1 MYNVEYYITVEKCS
15 REGDV
20 SLQIREEVIE
30 RIKQDNDIVDIISE
44 SVRLKKSGRN
54 YIGLCPFHNDKSPS
68 MSVSQEKQIYKCFSC
83 GEAGN
88 VITFVMKYK
97 KLTFQE
103 AAKYLADKA
112 GIPLEVGNSKESQIT
127 KKKDLLYKINT
138 EAARY
143 YFSNLQR
150 NSFSKDYFLKRG
162 IKEDVI
168 KRFGLGYAPDGW
180 HNLIMYLRKKGF
192 NDNIML
198 EAGLI
203 SKSEKSGNT
212 YDRFRNR
219 VMFPVFD
226 VRGKVIGFG
235 GRVLDDSKP
244 KYLNSPETPVFHK
257 GTNLYGLNFATK
269 NKLEQDYIIIVEGYM
284 DLISLHQHGITNTVA
299 SLGTALTVNQA
310 RLLKRYV
317 NKVIISY
324 DADVA
329 GQTATL
335 RGLEILRNAGF
346 DVKVLKVPQGKDP
359 DEFVRNNGKEAFL
372 RLVDNAL
379 PLIEYRIKKASEGI
393 DLSNNDELVKYG
405 ERFAEILADLNPVEK
420 DVYIKKISE
429 ETSIKE
435 QAIYDLLSQVMAK
448 DQKENNFMNKKGDYG
463 TKLYVEPGYLK
474 AERILIKL
482 MIDDK
487 YSDGLLELINVGD
500 FVLNSHNKIYSLILQ
515 GKNENT
521 NNMISYLESRCDD
534 VESSKELTKIR
545 EQEILE
551 FADKDRVIKDYMK
564 EVQSYKL
571 KKKIEDLKK
580 KQSQLEKEGKFQETI
595 EIAME
600 LTKLAKSLKR
610 GE

>member
-1 MYNVEYYITVEKCS
+1 M
-15 REGDV
+15 
-20 SLQIREEVIE
+20 QIREEVIE
-30 RIKQDNDIVDIISE
+30 RIRQDNDIVDIISE
-44 SVRLKKSGRN
+44 NVRLKKSGRN
-54 YIGLCPFHNDKSPS
+54 YVGLCPFHNDKSPS
-68 MSVSQEKQIYKCFSC
+68 LSVSQDKQIYKCFSC

-97 KLTFQE
+97 KLTFYE
-103 AAKYLADKA
+103 ASKYLADKA
-112 GIPLEVGNSKESQIT
+112 GITLELGNAKESQIT
-127 KKKDLLYKINT
+127 KKKELLYKVNT

-143 YFSNLQR
+143 YFYNLQR
-150 NSFSKDYFLKRG
+150 TSFAKEYFLKRG
-162 IKEDVI
+162 IREEVI
-168 KRFGLGYAPDGW
+168 KRFGLGYAQDRW
-180 HNLIMYLRKKGF
+180 HDLIMYLKKKGF
-192 NDNIML
+192 NENLLL

-203 SKSEKSGNT
+203 LKSEKKGNT

-244 KYLNSPETPVFHK
+244 KYLNSPETVVFHK

-299 SLGTALTVNQA
+299 SLGTALTINQA

-335 RGLEILRNAGF
+335 RGLEILRHAGL

-359 DEFVRNNGKEAFL
+359 DEFVRNNGKDAFL

-379 PLIEYRIKKASEGI
+379 PLIEYRIKKAAEGI
-393 DLSNNDELVKYG
+393 NLRDNNELVKYG
-405 ERFAEILADLNPVEK
+405 EKFAEILADLNPIEK

-448 DQKENNFMNKKGDYG
+448 DQKENNFMNKKADYG

-474 AERILIKL
+474 AERTLIKL
-482 MIDDK
+482 MFK
-487 YSDGLLELINVGD
+487 EEYFQELNELIKVGD
-500 FVLNSHNKIYSLILQ
+500 FVLDSHNKIYSLILQ
-515 GKNENT
+515 GKNEDTSNI
-521 NNMISYLESRCDD
+521 ISYLESRCDD
-534 VESSKELTKIR
+534 VESSKELINIK

-551 FADKDRVIKDYMK
+551 FTDKDRVIKDYMQ

-580 KQSQLEKEGKFQETI
+580 KQSILEKEGKFQETI

-600 LTKLAKSLKR
+600 LTRLTKSLKR